1 MIQGKTPIPKRE
13 AIFSKEA
20 LYSKC
25 VLCCGDSVDCSG
37 KTYSDK
43 EIKVIHLNQDFSDWS
58 HLEDLIWKEQ
68 DSGSLVRL
76 VSEAAKPIPNQVIWA
91 LSYSDKNILQVNINL
106 LRLEDSLNAIR
117 KPVFLSVSCG
127 LYVVATLY
135 PIIPYVTMS
144 SDIVRVI
151 DLLRNVVHV
160 HVNLKPSE
168 ITGVTVAEDF
178 INFNG
183 HPVPLSS
190 LSKTK
195 KGWTASKEY
204 LDRLMNI
211 VNYYAVPRKISVSV
225 CGKHNNCT
233 GLEVT

>member
-1 MIQGKTPIPKRE
+1 MIQRTPIPKRE
-13 AIFSKEA
+13 ALFSKEA
-20 LYSKC
+20 SYSKC
-25 VLCCGDSVDCSG
+25 VLCCGNSVDCSG
-37 KTYSDK
+37 IVHSDK
-43 EIKVIHLNQDFSDWS
+43 EVKVVHLNPDFSDWDN
-58 HLEDLIWKEQ
+58 LEDLIWKAQ
-68 DSGSLVRL
+68 DDGNLVRL
-76 VSEAAKPIPNQVIWA
+76 VSEAVNPIPNQVIWA

-168 ITGVTVAEDF
+168 ITDVTVAEDF

-195 KGWTASKEY
+195 QGWIASKEY
-204 LDRLMNI
+204 LDKLMNI
-211 VNYYAVPRKISVSV
+211 VNSYAVPRKMSVSV